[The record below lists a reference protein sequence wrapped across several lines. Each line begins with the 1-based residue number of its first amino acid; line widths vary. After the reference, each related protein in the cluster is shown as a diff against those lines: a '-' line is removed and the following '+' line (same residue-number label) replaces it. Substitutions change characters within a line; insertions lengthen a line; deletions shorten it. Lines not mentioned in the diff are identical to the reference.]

1 MSLLTRIPLS
11 LAIATEAHAAAVVAA
26 SASTPPP
33 VPPPM
38 IDIPDQAPL
47 AHAPPPRDHHFFAS
61 LLARNDEPFPPV
73 HVIDGRAFIENR
85 TVDEDGYL
93 VTQAVDADDF
103 LLRRSQYYR
112 QQQQEEE
119 AKMQQQQQ
127 QEQSQKQPQLQHQ
140 FQQQSQHHQQ
150 QQLLA
155 QNASVSE
162 NGPITVNNIN
172 SAGLDRSQ
180 PQELPGASGMSDQLS
195 DQSQQEEGGE
205 QSPEQP
211 QYQPLDP
218 SVQAAPVSEDGP
230 LSVND
235 IIPAGLDHPQSQEP
249 LGASGE
255 GAQFSD
261 QSQTQFT

>member
-1 MSLLTRIPLS
+1 
-11 LAIATEAHAAAVVAA
+11 
-26 SASTPPP
+26 
-33 VPPPM
+33 M
-38 IDIPDQAPL
+38 IEIPDEAPL

-140 FQQQSQHHQQ
+140 FQQQQQ
-150 QQLLA
+150 QQPLA

-162 NGPITVNNIN
+162 NGPI
-172 SAGLDRSQ
+172 R
-180 PQELPGASGMSDQLS
+180 
-195 DQSQQEEGGE
+195 
-205 QSPEQP
+205 
-211 QYQPLDP
+211 
-218 SVQAAPVSEDGP
+218 
-230 LSVND
+230 
-235 IIPAGLDHPQSQEP
+235 
-249 LGASGE
+249 LG
-255 GAQFSD
+255 
-261 QSQTQFT
+261 

>member
-1 MSLLTRIPLS
+1 MTECPYTQNGAPSAPLYNAF
-11 LAIATEAHAAAVVAA
+11 LPLVVGKDAD
-26 SASTPPP
+26 SASSAADMAGANAEAEPRGDGEPGPDLSDDSQLTIKILQKQDELPHDHRIAH
-33 VPPPM
+33 PM
-38 IDIPDQAPL
+38 L
-47 AHAPPPRDHHFFAS
+47 S
-61 LLARNDEPFPPV
+61 V

-85 TVDEDGYL
+85 TVDDDGYL

-140 FQQQSQHHQQ
+140 FQQQSQHQQQQQQ

-172 SAGLDRSQ
+172 SAGLDRS
-180 PQELPGASGMSDQLS
+180 
-195 DQSQQEEGGE
+195 
-205 QSPEQP
+205 
-211 QYQPLDP
+211 
-218 SVQAAPVSEDGP
+218 
-230 LSVND
+230 
-235 IIPAGLDHPQSQEP
+235 
-249 LGASGE
+249 
-255 GAQFSD
+255 
-261 QSQTQFT
+261 